1 MDVPALHPVDGDG
14 DDGDVEL
21 MRDVVQ
27 GSETALARLYDRH
40 AAAIYRH
47 ALSVSRDRGMAE
59 EVVQETFL
67 ALWDRAELFDPA
79 RGSLGAWLSTIARN
93 RAIDR
98 LRSKSRRHGAASFS
112 DLTADQ
118 PDPEST
124 VDWLVASGQLVGAGT
139 PEVDPEVAVT
149 ASEADA
155 AVASALTGLTELELE
170 PILLA
175 YRDGLTQAEIAAR
188 LGWPIGTVKT
198 RSRRALRH
206 LRDAL
211 VATPSW
217 AVTALADG
225 SPHQAVVRSATSQPC
240 GAPC

>member
-1 MDVPALHPVDGDG
+1 MDASALHPVDGDRNGG
-14 DDGDVEL
+14 DDEL
-21 MRDVVQ
+21 MRDLVQ

-40 AAAIYRH
+40 AAAIFRH
-47 ALSVSRDRGMAE
+47 ALSVSRDRGTAE

-67 ALWDRAELFDPA
+67 ALWDRAERFDPS

-98 LRSKSRRHGAASFS
+98 VRARRRRLSAAPFS

-118 PDPEST
+118 PDPEAT
-124 VDWLVASGQLVGAGT
+124 VDWLVASGQLVGAGA
-139 PEVDPEVAVT
+139 PEVEPEDAVT
-149 ASEADA
+149 TSEAGV

-175 YRDGLTQAEIAAR
+175 YRDGLTQAEIAAQ

-206 LRDAL
+206 LREAL
-211 VATPSW
+211 AATPAW
-217 AVTALADG
+217 ALTPMPDG
-225 SPHQAVVRSATSQPC
+225 SPHQTAVRPAAPQPC